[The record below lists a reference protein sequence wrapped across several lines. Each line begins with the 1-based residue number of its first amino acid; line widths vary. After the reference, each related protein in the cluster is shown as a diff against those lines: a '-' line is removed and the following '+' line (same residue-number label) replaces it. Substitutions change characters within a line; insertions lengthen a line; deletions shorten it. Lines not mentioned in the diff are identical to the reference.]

1 MEKVEKCGGT
11 NIVHTGSIY
20 TVLYTLKTNTV
31 MSRTFIAL
39 HICVTPHTPTAH
51 TSLSLF
57 F

>member
-20 TVLYTLKTNTV
+20 TVLYTLKTNIV